1 MRDLEIRGAGN
12 LLGTGQSGHMAAVGY
27 DLYCQMVTEAVAE
40 LAGTVI
46 DDLPEI
52 RVELPVDAH
61 LPEDYVSRNDLRL
74 EAYRKLAAA
83 GVTADADG
91 VEALRSEW
99 EDRYGPLPAPA
110 EALLSVAGLRTVC
123 VARGI
128 TEVVVTKGPGL
139 GGPEFMA
146 RCSPVVLPLSR
157 QTRLGRLHRDAR
169 YKEGPRQLLLPLR
182 KGDMAA
188 TLTGM
193 LEDLVPTSN
202 GVSTPAGGD
211 AEA

>member
-1 MRDLEIRGAGN
+1 
-12 LLGTGQSGHMAAVGY
+12 
-27 DLYCQMVTEAVAE
+27 
-40 LAGTVI
+40 
-46 DDLPEI
+46 
-52 RVELPVDAH
+52 
-61 LPEDYVSRNDLRL
+61 
-74 EAYRKLAAA
+74 
-83 GVTADADG
+83 
-91 VEALRSEW
+91 
-99 EDRYGPLPAPA
+99 LPAPA